1 MNIFKVLF
9 FAAAA
14 IFIFNRCSTDV
25 DIYSD
30 YKDIT
35 IVYGLLDKSEDT
47 VWLKVTKAFLGEGN
61 ALHFAKNPDSS
72 NYANKLDVTLSGIK
86 NGSEV
91 QKLVFD
97 TITIHNKQ
105 AGDSVFYYPNQL
117 MYYAVAP
124 SGLNA
129 DAMYH
134 LLIKKGN
141 EDIEAST
148 SVVNDFA
155 ITYPIYKIT
164 FKYDK
169 EIQWNSA
176 KNGKRYE
183 VSLTFHYK
191 ELLPNTTDTL
201 DKSISW
207 SLGVKKSAGTEGDEP
222 MGAPYS
228 GEQFY
233 SLLENS
239 LEPVLNVKR
248 WAGNVDVKI
257 ACGSDDFNTYYEVN
271 NTGGG
276 SLQEVP
282 AFTNIEGK
290 NSIGLLAARHNVVK
304 ISKLSSDSELK
315 LVNEYKELGFILNR

>member
-9 FAAAA
+9 FTVTA

-25 DIYSD
+25 NIYSD

-105 AGDSVFYYPNQL
+105 AGDSVFYYPDQL
-117 MYYAVAP
+117 MYYAVTP

-134 LLIKKGN
+134 LQIKKGN
-141 EDIEAST
+141 DDIEAST
-148 SVVNDFA
+148 PVVNDFA

-169 EIQWNSA
+169 EIQWKSA

-207 SLGVKKSAGTEGDEP
+207 SLGVKKSEGTEGNEP

-239 LEPVLNVKR
+239 LEPILNVKR

-257 ACGSDDFNTYYEVN
+257 ACGSDNFNTYYEVN

-304 ISKLSSDSELK
+304 VSKLSSDSELK
-315 LVNEYKELGFILNR
+315 LVNDYKELGFILNR

>member
-105 AGDSVFYYPNQL
+105 AGDSVFYYPDQL
-117 MYYAVAP
+117 MYYAVTP

-148 SVVNDFA
+148 PVINDFA

-222 MGAPYS
+222 MGAAYS